1 MAQTDRNKH
10 LYHFLLLT
18 CVLGNS
24 KAEEILQAYLQS
36 SVVMAET
43 ILQRDQ
49 ALTVKQKE
57 IEGEIDPRT
66 LCPIS

>member
-1 MAQTDRNKH
+1 MYR
-10 LYHFLLLT
+10 FLLLT
-18 CVLGNS
+18 CILGNP

-49 ALTVKQKE
+49 ALTAKQKE
-57 IEGEIDPRT
+57 IEGEN
-66 LCPIS
+66 

>member
-1 MAQTDRNKH
+1 MMTQTDRNKH
-10 LYHFLLLT
+10 LNRFLLLT

-43 ILQRDQ
+43 ILQRDK
-49 ALTVKQKE
+49 AFTVKQKE
-57 IEGEIDPRT
+57 IEGEN
-66 LCPIS
+66 